1 MSRGH
6 ICMCMCVCVCVC
18 GGGRGGGAGE
28 GDLYSGC
35 YLGYIFTYGGAYI
48 WVACIQGYIN
58 GILQHKICAAT
69 QKIIQFSLYKKPS
82 AN

>member
-6 ICMCMCVCVCVC
+6 ICMCMCVCVCVW
-18 GGGRGGGAGE
+18 GGRAGE

>member
-1 MSRGH
+1 MSLCLGD
-6 ICMCMCVCVCVC
+6 IYVCACVCVCV
-18 GGGRGGGAGE
+18 GGGGE